1 MVKRS
6 RGTRSK
12 SRQILKKKTR
22 EKNANRITRALQEFK
37 EGEKVSIVLDP
48 SVQEG
53 MPHPRFHGKT
63 GDIEGKR
70 GDAYAVK
77 IRDGRKIKHI
87 IARPEHLRKV

>member
-1 MVKRS
+1 
-6 RGTRSK
+6 
-12 SRQILKKKTR
+12 LKKKTR
-22 EKNANRITRALQEFK
+22 EKNANRITRALQELK

-70 GDAYAVK
+70 GDAYTVK